1 MSERDYVIS
10 KALRGVDDVEKALN
24 TMAPF
29 TSSYAG
35 GADRFKNQ
43 YFQSRRG
50 EATRRADNA
59 GVKDGT
65 VRMGAG
71 GRTMRRYNSRAA
83 RWERVMNYK
92 PSSKPASKP
101 GGEPPNRSQ
110 KAALNSAE
118 SKNMRMGYQYN
129 TKYGKPANPY
139 SNRGASMK
147 NVKAGQPKAIRPSG
161 GPTRFSRSSKKK

>member
-1 MSERDYVIS
+1 
-10 KALRGVDDVEKALN
+10 LN
-24 TMAPF
+24 TSAPF

-43 YFQSRRG
+43 YFQSGRG
-50 EATRRADNA
+50 EAKRRADNA

-71 GRTMRRYNSRAA
+71 GRTLRRYNSRAA
-83 RWERVMNYK
+83 RWERVQNYK

-118 SKNMRMGYQYN
+118 SKNMKMGYQYK

-139 SNRGASMK
+139 SNRGASVK
-147 NVKAGQPKAIRPSG
+147 NPGAGQPKGIRPSG
-161 GPTRFSRSSKKK
+161 GPTRYARFSGKKK